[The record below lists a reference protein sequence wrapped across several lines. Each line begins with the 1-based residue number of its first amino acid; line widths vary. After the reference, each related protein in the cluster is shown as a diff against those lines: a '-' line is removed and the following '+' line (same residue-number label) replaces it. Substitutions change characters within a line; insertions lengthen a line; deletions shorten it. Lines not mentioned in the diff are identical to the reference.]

1 MADGTHSVHINPTRA
16 QLVEIALQR
25 GEGRLTAN
33 GALVALTGART
44 GRSPADRFIVK
55 EAGSQAD
62 IEWGSVNKPFDAGA
76 FDALWGRVE
85 AYLADKELF
94 MSELEVG
101 ADDDHYLPIRVTTE
115 YAWHQLFARNLFI
128 NPEHFNR
135 GDKGVWQIIN
145 APGFVCE
152 PERDGT
158 HSDAVVILNFAE
170 RKVLLAGLKYAGEMK
185 KSMFSVQNFLLPAK
199 GVLPMHCSA
208 NVGQDG
214 DTTLFFGLSGT
225 GKTTLSADPKRFLI
239 GDDEHGWAKGGVF
252 NIEGGCYAKCIDL
265 SQKNEPVIWDAIRFG
280 TVLEN
285 VMLDEQRVPNYK
297 DSSLTEN
304 SRAAYPLEHIA
315 QRKEDNRGNEP
326 HAVVFLTCDVSGVL
340 PPVSILTKEQAAYHF
355 LSGYTAKV
363 GSTEMGSTSAI
374 QSTFSTC
381 FGAPFFPRPAG
392 VYAELLMER
401 IQAFDSQVYLVNTGW
416 TGGPH
421 GVGKR
426 FDIPTTRAIVDA
438 IVSGSLKNAKTE
450 HLDTLNLA
458 VPLAIE
464 GVDSKLL
471 NPVNTWSDK
480 EAYTKY
486 AKQLAEEFSKNFAK
500 YQVSDAIKQAGP
512 KA

>member
-1 MADGTHSVHINPTRA
+1 MADGSNREYLNLSTG
-16 QLVEIALQR
+16 QLVELALAR
-25 GEGRLTAN
+25 GEGELTAN
-33 GALVALTGART
+33 GALVAKTGERS
-44 GRSPADRFIVK
+44 GRSPNDRFIVK
-55 EAGSQAD
+55 EPSSEAD
-62 IEWGSVNKPFDAGA
+62 IEWGPVNKPFEADA
-76 FDALWGRVE
+76 FTALWNRVE
-85 AYLADKELF
+85 AYLADKDTF
-94 MSELEVG
+94 VSNLEVG
-101 ADDDHYLPIRVTTE
+101 ASKEHYQPVTVTTE

-128 NPEHFNR
+128 VPTEFNAA
-135 GDKGVWQIIN
+135 DKPTWQIIN
-145 APGFVCE
+145 APGFVCN

-158 HSDAVVILNFAE
+158 HSDATVILNFAE

-208 NVGQDG
+208 NVGSDG

-239 GDDEHGWAKGGVF
+239 GDDEHGWAPGGVF

-285 VMLDEQRVPNYK
+285 VVTDENRVPDYTN
-297 DSSLTEN
+297 STLTEN
-304 SRAAYPLEHIA
+304 TRAAYPLEHIA
-315 QRKEDNRGNEP
+315 QRKEENCGAEP

-340 PPVSILTKEQAAYHF
+340 PPVSKLTKEQAAYHF

-363 GSTEMGSTSAI
+363 GSTEMGSTAAI

-392 VYAELLMER
+392 VYAELLMKR
-401 IQAFDSQVYLVNTGW
+401 IESFGSQVYLVNTGW

-421 GVGKR
+421 GIGKR

-438 IVSGSLKNAKTE
+438 IVSGELKDVETE
-450 HLDTLNLA
+450 YLEKLNLH
-458 VPLAIE
+458 VPVAIP
-464 GVDSKLL
+464 GVDSNLL
-471 NPVNTWSDK
+471 NPINTWEDK
-480 EAYTKY
+480 QQY
-486 AKQLAEEFSKNFAK
+486 AEFAQHLAESFQKNFEK
-500 YQVSDAIKQAGP
+500 YQVPDSIKNAGP
-512 KA
+512 NA